1 MASGE
6 FREAPIGLR
15 GVSRTMAERAELGV
29 QCRREYLGKVA
40 ERHRNGQTFAGLD
53 LLAALDIGRQW
64 RSVEQYV
71 DVMDFPVQHRHQW
84 GGYSEALLLSHE
96 WKIVVAIFGHAASGE
111 YFLLCEPIRPPGAE
125 DRDRVCLLW
134 KRTHYDLLVMPD
146 SLWSRAERR
155 N

>member
-1 MASGE
+1 MLPLASGE
-6 FREAPIGLR
+6 FRKPWPREPSW
-15 GVSRTMAERAELGV
+15 VFSVAETIWGRL
-29 QCRREYLGKVA
+29 QR

-64 RSVEQYV
+64 RSVEEYV
-71 DVMDFPVQHRHQW
+71 NVMDFPVQHRHQW

-96 WKIVVAIFGHAASGE
+96 WKIVVANFGHAASGQ

-134 KRTHYDLLVMPD
+134 KRTHYDLLVILD
-146 SLWSRAERR
+146 GLWSRAERR